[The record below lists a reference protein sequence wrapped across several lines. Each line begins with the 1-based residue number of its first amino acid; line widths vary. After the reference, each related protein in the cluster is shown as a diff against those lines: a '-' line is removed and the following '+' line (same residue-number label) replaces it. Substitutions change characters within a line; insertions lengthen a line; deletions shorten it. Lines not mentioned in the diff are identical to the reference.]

1 MNADLERI
9 VALQKLVSAAH
20 DAERRL
26 AEEPEREK
34 ALDARLEAARQRV
47 AAAKERL
54 AENQTARRAVEKD
67 VAVHQGRLSKF
78 REQAM
83 AVKTNQ
89 EYHAVQKEIGF
100 AQGEIKTIEDKIL
113 ELMVEADDLTATVKR
128 AEAELAAEQK
138 AVDAERRAMA
148 TELTAMKSSLERIAA
163 ERADVV
169 RGLNAQVLAIFELVL
184 RRRNGVAV
192 AEARDGICTVCHVRL
207 RPQVFNTSAGTIR
220 SSSAT
225 AASASSITCRPP
237 PRRPQTAFRN
247 PRSDETRQGSTRNT
261 QRPSALRSL
270 RALRLT
276 S

>member
-9 VALQKLVSAAH
+9 IALQKLVSAAH

-34 ALDARLEAARQRV
+34 ALQARLDSARQRV
-47 AAAKERL
+47 TAAKERL
-54 AENQTARRAVEKD
+54 AENQSARRTVEKD

-128 AEAELAAEQK
+128 TEAELASEQK
-138 AVDAERRAMA
+138 AVDADRRAMT
-148 TELTAMKSSLERIAA
+148 TELEAMKASLERIAG
-163 ERADVV
+163 ERAEVV
-169 RGLNAQVLAIFELVL
+169 RGLNPQALAIFDLVL

-192 AEARDGICTVCHVRL
+192 AQASGGICTVCHVRL
-207 RPQVFNTSAGTIR
+207 RPQVFNSVLRNDKIIQCESCQRILYYMAAPAETASDSVSHSA
-220 SSSAT
+220 
-225 AASASSITCRPP
+225 
-237 PRRPQTAFRN
+237 Q
-247 PRSDETRQGSTRNT
+247 
-261 QRPSALRSL
+261 
-270 RALRLT
+270 
-276 S
+276 

>member
-9 VALQKLVSAAH
+9 IALQKLVSAAH

-26 AEEPEREK
+26 ADEPEREK
-34 ALDARLEAARQRV
+34 ALDARIEAARQRV

-54 AENQTARRAVEKD
+54 AENQNARRAVEKD

-128 AEAELAAEQK
+128 AEADLASEQK
-138 AVDAERRAMA
+138 AVDADRRAMT
-148 TELTAMKSSLERIAA
+148 TELTAMKSSLERITV
-163 ERADVV
+163 ERAEVV
-169 RGLNAQVLAIFELVL
+169 RGLSAQVLAIFELVL

-192 AEARDGICTVCHVRL
+192 AQARDGICTVCHVRL
-207 RPQVFNTSAGTIR
+207 RPQVFNNILRNDQIIQCDSCQRILYHVPAAAPATSE
-220 SSSAT
+220 SV
-225 AASASSITCRPP
+225 
-237 PRRPQTAFRN
+237 PQPA
-247 PRSDETRQGSTRNT
+247 Q
-261 QRPSALRSL
+261 
-270 RALRLT
+270 
-276 S
+276 

>member
-1 MNADLERI
+1 MNADLERLI
-9 VALQKLVSAAH
+9 ALQKLVSAAH

-26 AEEPEREK
+26 ADEPEREK
-34 ALDARLEAARQRV
+34 ALEGRLDTARRRLAAD
-47 AAAKERL
+47 KERL

-67 VAVHQGRLSKF
+67 VAIHQGRLSKF

-128 AEAELAAEQK
+128 AEVELASEQK
-138 AVDAERRAMA
+138 AVEGERRAMA
-148 TELTAMKSSLERIAA
+148 TELEAMKSSLERIAA

-169 RGLNAQVLAIFELVL
+169 RGLSAKALAIFELVL

-192 AEARDGICTVCHVRL
+192 APARDGICTVCHVRL
-207 RPQVFNTSAGTIR
+207 RPQVFNTILRNDQIIQCDSCQRILYHVPAAAPAA
-220 SSSAT
+220 SSSVPQ
-225 AASASSITCRPP
+225 SA
-237 PRRPQTAFRN
+237 Q
-247 PRSDETRQGSTRNT
+247 
-261 QRPSALRSL
+261 
-270 RALRLT
+270 
-276 S
+276 